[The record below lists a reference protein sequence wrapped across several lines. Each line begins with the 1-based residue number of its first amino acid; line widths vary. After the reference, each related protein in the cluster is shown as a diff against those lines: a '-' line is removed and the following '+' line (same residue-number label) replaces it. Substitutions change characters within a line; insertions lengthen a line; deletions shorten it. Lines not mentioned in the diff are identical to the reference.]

1 MKDPLKKYLCYSKR
15 RFIDRASVWGFKMK
29 KRMTIMIIALV
40 VVFGGI
46 IAFNLFKSFMIKR
59 FFASYEPPAV
69 SVSSVTAVKKN
80 WKPTIAAVGNFV
92 AINGVEVNSQTSGN
106 VIEIHFESGQYLE
119 KDQPLIDIDD
129 RVDQATLK
137 FNKADLALKELS
149 YKRQADLFKRG
160 ATPSSNVDEALA
172 SLQQAQANVEKT
184 QAEISQKHI
193 TAPFSGQLGIRQVN
207 LGQYITPGQTSIV
220 TLQSMDPLFL
230 EFYLPEQMLKR
241 LHLEQRIQ
249 FSVEGFPNRVFEGK
263 ITAINAKVDTNTH
276 NILVQATVPNCPAT
290 DPQLKSAKDQK
301 SQKENNPMVIKCD
314 SSLNAKNHVT
324 QFAFIPGMFAAISVE
339 QPSIPDTVVL
349 PSTAISYSLYGNSV
363 FVIEKDKQGKKD
375 NEGKDILRVR
385 RVFVS
390 TGEQEGNFTVIKKGI
405 EPGQQVVSSGELKLQ
420 NGTRVVINN
429 SVKLQ
434 DAADPD
440 QLGQ

>member
-1 MKDPLKKYLCYSKR
+1 
-15 RFIDRASVWGFKMK
+15 MK
-29 KRMTIMIIALV
+29 KRMTIMLIALG

-46 IAFNLFKSFMIKR
+46 VAFNLFKSFMIKR

-69 SVSSVTAVKKN
+69 SVSSVTAIKKN
-80 WKPTIAAVGNFV
+80 WEPRIAAVGNFV
-92 AINGVEVNSQTSGN
+92 AINGVDVNAQIAGN
-106 VIEIHFESGQYLE
+106 IVKIHFESGQYLE
-119 KDQPLIDIDD
+119 KDQPLVDIDD
-129 RVDQATLK
+129 SVDQATLK
-137 FNKADLALKELS
+137 FNKADLALKELN

-172 SLQQAQANVEKT
+172 NLQQAQANVERT
-184 QAEISQKHI
+184 EAEIKQKHI

-207 LGQYITPGQTSIV
+207 LGQYITPGQTSVV

-241 LHLEQRIQ
+241 LHINQQIQ
-249 FSVEGFPNRVFEGK
+249 FNVEGAPDKVFTGK

-276 NILVQATVPNCPAT
+276 NVLVQATVPNCSASELSKNNT
-290 DPQLKSAKDQK
+290 KKSKDNQ
-301 SQKENNPMVIKCD
+301 PILIKCD
-314 SSLNAKNHVT
+314 SNLNAKNHVT
-324 QFAFIPGMFAAISVE
+324 KFTFIPGMFASISVE
-339 QPSIPDTVVL
+339 QPPIPDTVVL

-363 FVIEKDKQGKKD
+363 FVIEKDEHGKKD
-375 NEGKDILRVR
+375 SQGQEILRVR

-390 TGEQEGNFTVIKKGI
+390 TGEQDGNYTVIKKGI
-405 EPGQQVVSSGELKLQ
+405 KPGQQVVSSGELKLQ

-434 DAADPD
+434 DVANPD